1 MKKAE
6 YPYLDMYYQDK
17 SYISVENWHDSWSVD
32 MHRHDYYELMV
43 VNYGSC
49 RHMFHGV
56 ETLLIPGD
64 AVFIPRRRMAIGSA
78 EKYRCITVN
87 SRPNAWTVV
96 LSVCSQRREFCRRPP
111 KRRKQKIPIG

>member
-64 AVFIPRRRMAIGSA
+64 AVFIPRHEAHG
-78 EKYRCITVN
+78 Y
-87 SRPNAWTVV
+87 
-96 LSVCSQRREFCRRPP
+96 
-111 KRRKQKIPIG
+111 